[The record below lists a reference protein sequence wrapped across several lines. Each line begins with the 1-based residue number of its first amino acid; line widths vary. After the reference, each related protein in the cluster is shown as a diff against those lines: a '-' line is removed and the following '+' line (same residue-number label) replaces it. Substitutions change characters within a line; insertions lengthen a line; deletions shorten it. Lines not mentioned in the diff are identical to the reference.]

1 MKKGRTEGGT
11 LISQIHQVC
20 QRIWHAVL
28 SRNGLEDLAGARGRV
43 IFALWNED
51 NIPIKNLVEK
61 TSLDKATL
69 TGIIDRLERD
79 GYVKRIPSP
88 GDKRSTLISRTGKVH
103 RRISITLFLMNSR
116 NSSTESK
123 IPEVS
128 DQQNKLFYKGFSVK
142 EIKDFENYLKRILQN
157 CKEAEAELEDMQ
169 STAS

>member
-11 LISQIHQVC
+11 LISQIHQVN
-20 QRIWHAVL
+20 QRVWYEVL

-51 NIPIKNLVEK
+51 NIPIKKLVEK

-88 GDKRSTLISRTGKVH
+88 DDKRATLISRTGKDE
-103 RRISITLFLMNSR
+103 IFK
-116 NSSTESK
+116 SK

-128 DQQNKLFYKGFSVK
+128 KQQNKLFYKGFSTS
-142 EIKDFENYLKRILQN
+142 EIKNFENYLKRILQN
-157 CKEAEAELEDMQ
+157 CKDAEAEK
-169 STAS
+169 TWAF

>member
-88 GDKRSTLISRTGKVH
+88 GDKRSTLISRTGKDE
-103 RRISITLFLMNSR
+103 IFK
-116 NSSTESK
+116 SK

-128 DQQNKLFYKGFSVK
+128 DQQNKLF
-142 EIKDFENYLKRILQN
+142 LQRFFRQRN
-157 CKEAEAELEDMQ
+157 QGL
-169 STAS
+169 

>member
-69 TGIIDRLERD
+69 TGIIDRLERN

-88 GDKRSTLISRTGKVH
+88 GDKRSNLISRTGKDE
-103 RRISITLFLMNSR
+103 IFK
-116 NSSTESK
+116 SK

>member
-11 LISQIHQVC
+11 LISQIHQIS
-20 QRIWHAVL
+20 QRVWYDVL
-28 SRNGLEDLAGARGRV
+28 SHNGLSDLAGARGRV

-51 NIPIKNLVEK
+51 NIPIKKLVER

-88 GDKRSTLISRTGKVH
+88 DDKRATLISRTGKDE
-103 RRISITLFLMNSR
+103 IFK
-116 NSSTESK
+116 SK

-128 DQQNKLFYKGFSVK
+128 KQQNKLFYKGFSAS
-142 EIKDFENYLKRILQN
+142 EIKDFENYLIRILQN
-157 CKEAEAELEDMQ
+157 CKEAEAEKTW
-169 STAS
+169 SF

>member
-11 LISQIHQVC
+11 LISQIHQVS
-20 QRIWHAVL
+20 QRVWYDVL

-51 NIPIKNLVEK
+51 NIPIKKLVEK

-88 GDKRSTLISRTGKVH
+88 DDKRVTLISRTGKDE
-103 RRISITLFLMNSR
+103 IYK
-116 NSSTESK
+116 SK
-123 IPEVS
+123 IP
-128 DQQNKLFYKGFSVK
+128 QQNTLFYKGFSNN
-142 EIKDFENYLKRILQN
+142 EIKDFEEYLKRILQN
-157 CKEAEAELEDMQ
+157 CKDAEA
-169 STAS
+169 AK

>member
-1 MKKGRTEGGT
+1 MKNRRTEGGT
-11 LISQIHQVC
+11 LISQIHQVS
-20 QRIWHAVL
+20 QRVWYDVL

-51 NIPIKNLVEK
+51 NIPIKKLVEK

-88 GDKRSTLISRTGKVH
+88 DDKRATLISRTGKDEV
-103 RRISITLFLMNSR
+103 FK
-116 NSSTESK
+116 SK

-128 DQQNKLFYKGFSVK
+128 KQQNKLFYKGFSTS
-142 EIKDFENYLKRILQN
+142 EIKDFENYLIRILQN
-157 CKEAEAELEDMQ
+157 CKEAEQKNE
-169 STAS
+169 SFIF

>member
-1 MKKGRTEGGT
+1 MKNGRTEGGT
-11 LISQIHQVC
+11 LISQIHQVS
-20 QRIWHAVL
+20 QRVWYEVL
-28 SRNGLEDLAGARGRV
+28 RRNELEDLAGARGRV

-51 NIPIKNLVEK
+51 NIPIKKLVEK

-88 GDKRSTLISRTGKVH
+88 DDKRVTLISRTGKDE
-103 RRISITLFLMNSR
+103 IFK
-116 NSSTESK
+116 SK

-128 DQQNKLFYKGFSVK
+128 KQQNKLFYKGFSTS

-157 CKEAEAELEDMQ
+157 CKEAEAEK
-169 STAS
+169 

>member
-11 LISQIHQVC
+11 LISQVHQIS
-20 QRIWHAVL
+20 QRIWYDVL

-79 GYVKRIPSP
+79 GYVKRIQSP
-88 GDKRSTLISRTGKVH
+88 DDKRVTLISRTGKDE
-103 RRISITLFLMNSR
+103 IFKT
-116 NSSTESK
+116 K

-128 DQQNKLFYKGFSVK
+128 DQQNAIFYKGFSTR
-142 EIKDFENYLKRILQN
+142 EIEEFENYLKRILEN
-157 CKEAEAELEDMQ
+157 CRQAEK
-169 STAS
+169 

>member
-11 LISQIHQVC
+11 LISQIHQIS
-20 QRIWHAVL
+20 QRVWYDVL
-28 SRNGLEDLAGARGRV
+28 SHNGLSDLAGARGRV

-51 NIPIKNLVEK
+51 NIPIKKLVER

-88 GDKRSTLISRTGKVH
+88 DDKRATLISRTGKDE
-103 RRISITLFLMNSR
+103 IFK
-116 NSSTESK
+116 SK

-128 DQQNKLFYKGFSVK
+128 KQQNKLFYKGFSTS
-142 EIKDFENYLKRILQN
+142 EIKEFENYLIRILQN
-157 CKEAEAELEDMQ
+157 CKEAEAEKTW
-169 STAS
+169 SF

>member
-11 LISQIHQVC
+11 LISQIHQVS
-20 QRIWHAVL
+20 QRVWYDVL

-51 NIPIKNLVEK
+51 KIPIKKLVEK

-88 GDKRSTLISRTGKVH
+88 EDKRSFLISRTGKDE
-103 RRISITLFLMNSR
+103 IFK
-116 NSSTESK
+116 SK
-123 IPEVS
+123 IPQAS
-128 DQQNKLFYKGFSVK
+128 DQQNKIFYKYFSTS
-142 EIKDFENYLKRILQN
+142 EIKEFENYLKRILEN
-157 CKEAEAELEDMQ
+157 CKKAEEI
-169 STAS
+169 SGN

>member
-11 LISQIHQVC
+11 LISQIHQIS
-20 QRIWHAVL
+20 QRVWYDVL
-28 SRNGLEDLAGARGRV
+28 SHNGLSDLAGARGRV

-51 NIPIKNLVEK
+51 NIPIKKLVER

-88 GDKRSTLISRTGKVH
+88 DDKRATLISRTGKDE
-103 RRISITLFLMNSR
+103 IFK
-116 NSSTESK
+116 SK

-128 DQQNKLFYKGFSVK
+128 KQQNKLFYKGFSTS
-142 EIKDFENYLKRILQN
+142 EIKEFEEYLKRILQN
-157 CKEAEAELEDMQ
+157 CKEAEAEKTG
-169 STAS
+169 SF

>member
-11 LISQIHQVC
+11 LISQIHQIS
-20 QRIWHAVL
+20 QRVWYDVL
-28 SRNGLEDLAGARGRV
+28 SHNGLSDLAGARGRV

-51 NIPIKNLVEK
+51 NIPIKKLVER

-88 GDKRSTLISRTGKVH
+88 DDKRATLISRTGKDE
-103 RRISITLFLMNSR
+103 IFK
-116 NSSTESK
+116 SK

-128 DQQNKLFYKGFSVK
+128 KQQNKLFYKGFSTS
-142 EIKDFENYLKRILQN
+142 EIKDFEDYLIRILQN
-157 CKEAEAELEDMQ
+157 CKEAEAEK
-169 STAS
+169 

>member
-79 GYVKRIPSP
+79 EYVKRIPSP
-88 GDKRSTLISRTGKVH
+88 GDKRSTLISRTGKDE
-103 RRISITLFLMNSR
+103 IFK
-116 NSSTESK
+116 SK

-128 DQQNKLFYKGFSVK
+128 DQQNKLFYKDFSVK

-169 STAS
+169 STVS

>member
-11 LISQIHQVC
+11 LISQVHQIS
-20 QRIWHAVL
+20 QRVWYDVL
-28 SRNGLEDLAGARGRV
+28 SRNGLEALAGARGRV

-79 GYVKRIPSP
+79 GYVKRIQSP
-88 GDKRSTLISRTGKVH
+88 DDKRVTLISRTGKDE
-103 RRISITLFLMNSR
+103 IFKT
-116 NSSTESK
+116 K

-128 DQQNKLFYKGFSVK
+128 DQQNAFFYKGFSTR
-142 EIKDFENYLKRILQN
+142 EIEEFENYLKRILEN
-157 CKEAEAELEDMQ
+157 CRQAEK
-169 STAS
+169 

>member
-11 LISQIHQVC
+11 LISQVHQIS
-20 QRIWHAVL
+20 QRVWYDVL

-43 IFALWNED
+43 IFTLWNED

-79 GYVKRIPSP
+79 GYVKRIQSP
-88 GDKRSTLISRTGKVH
+88 DDKRVTLISRTGKDE
-103 RRISITLFLMNSR
+103 IFKT
-116 NSSTESK
+116 K

-128 DQQNKLFYKGFSVK
+128 DQQNAIFYKGFSTR
-142 EIKDFENYLKRILQN
+142 EIEEFENYLKRILEN
-157 CKEAEAELEDMQ
+157 CRQAEK
-169 STAS
+169 